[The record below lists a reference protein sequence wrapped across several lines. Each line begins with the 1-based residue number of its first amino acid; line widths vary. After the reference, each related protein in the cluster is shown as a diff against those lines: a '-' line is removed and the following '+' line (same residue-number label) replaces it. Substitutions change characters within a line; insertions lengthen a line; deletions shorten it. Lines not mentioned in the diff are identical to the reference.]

1 MNTRDLV
8 ALTLLAACL
17 LVSAPLSLRAEEAA
31 DAFDCTAC
39 HPMKIRDFKGRRA
52 NPVTPVEEFPEL
64 PTGRQDIASSPAMCF
79 SCHDGFVM
87 DSRRVW
93 NQGFHGHPL
102 GVAPPAGMRIPE
114 LGGQSEFPL
123 NQDGKVYCGTC
134 HSAHAS
140 GADGAWDKVEPFM
153 RQSADGGQIC
163 TGCHV
168 EKLAIQGSGH
178 DKGGRRDKDF
188 ESRGTCGYCHAPHG
202 SDRPVMWGRELG
214 HATLDINRTCR
225 SCHEDAPEPGEHP
238 PQVMAWSQAVRG
250 AIFPGT
256 PGEMPVFNDAGS
268 QSRVGHIGCPTCHDV
283 HRERA
288 EGRPGHLEGLHLRLP
303 EFVEPLCADCHGK
316 QSLFLY
322 KFFHSRASR

>member
-1 MNTRDLV
+1 MKILNRV
-8 ALTLLAACL
+8 AVTLCLALLAMPA
-17 LVSAPLSLRAEEAA
+17 SQSPAAAEAA

-52 NPVTPVEEFPEL
+52 NPVTPVEEFPDL
-64 PTGRQDIASSPAMCF
+64 PTGRQDVASSPAMCF

-93 NQGFHGHPL
+93 NGGFHGHPL
-102 GVAPPAGMRIPE
+102 GVAPPGDMRIPE
-114 LGGQSEFPL
+114 LGGSSEFPL

-140 GADGAWDKVEPFM
+140 EADGAWDKVEPFM
-153 RQSADGGQIC
+153 RQSADGGRIC
-163 TGCHV
+163 TGCHAD
-168 EKLAIQGSGH
+168 KLAIEGSGH
-178 DKGGRRDKDF
+178 DKGGRRNKDF

-225 SCHEDAPEPGEHP
+225 SCHEDGPEPGEHP
-238 PQVMAWSQAVRG
+238 PLVMAWSQAVRDS
-250 AIFPGT
+250 IFPGT
-256 PGEMPVFNDAGS
+256 PGEMPVFSDAGS
-268 QSRVGHIGCPTCHDV
+268 QSLVGHIGCGTCHDV

-288 EGRPGHLEGLHLRLP
+288 PGRPEHLEGLHLRLP
-303 EFVEPLCADCHGK
+303 EFVEPLCADCHGE